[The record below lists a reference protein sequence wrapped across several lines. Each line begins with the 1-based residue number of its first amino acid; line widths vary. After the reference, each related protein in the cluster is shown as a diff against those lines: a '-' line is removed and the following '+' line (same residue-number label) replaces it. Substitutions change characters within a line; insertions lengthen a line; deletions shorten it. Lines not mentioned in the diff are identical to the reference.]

1 MTTITPQIKTSFGRP
16 SLWRSFILLART
28 RMKTTTK
35 LVVAMLGFLA
45 VAGPGFAPFM
55 QAVVPA
61 PDGGYPGG
69 NTAEGT
75 SSLFSLT
82 TGTFNTAVG
91 FLALRSNTEGNFN
104 TAVGAGALLANVGD
118 PSTSDGIQ
126 NTATGAGAL
135 LSNTTGEDN
144 TANGAFALFSNTTG
158 DSNTAYGAFALQHN
172 TTGSFNIAMGL
183 GALLSNTTGFEN
195 TAVGTNALVFNT
207 EGNFNTAIGDVALR
221 NNTTGGDNTAIGES
235 ALFHNTTGGNNT
247 AIGDDALLANS
258 TGGNNTAIGFQAL
271 SNSTGFN
278 NVALGDGAGSG
289 VTDAN
294 NVICIGHAGTN
305 VDNSCF
311 IGNIRDAVVAPDA
324 VQVLIDSAGKLGTT
338 SGSSRRFKTQI
349 KPMDRTSEAI
359 FALKPVTFHY
369 KTDSTNSPQSGLIA
383 EEVAKVNPHL
393 VLRDKDG
400 EIYTVRYDQVNAMLL
415 NEFLKEHRRNEAQ
428 QGKIEEQDATI
439 GQLKSALA
447 QQQKRFESELAQQ
460 EQQIAALVT
469 DLQRLAADVEVNK
482 AEVRTV
488 AEK

>member
-1 MTTITPQIKTSFGRP
+1 
-16 SLWRSFILLART
+16 
-28 RMKTTTK
+28 
-35 LVVAMLGFLA
+35 
-45 VAGPGFAPFM
+45 
-55 QAVVPA
+55 
-61 PDGGYPGG
+61 
-69 NTAEGT
+69 
-75 SSLFSLT
+75 
-82 TGTFNTAVG
+82 
-91 FLALRSNTEGNFN
+91 
-104 TAVGAGALLANVGD
+104 
-118 PSTSDGIQ
+118 
-126 NTATGAGAL
+126 
-135 LSNTTGEDN
+135 
-144 TANGAFALFSNTTG
+144 
-158 DSNTAYGAFALQHN
+158 
-172 TTGSFNIAMGL
+172 MGL
-183 GALLSNTTGFEN
+183 GALLSNTIGFEN

-369 KTDSTNSPQSGLIA
+369 KTDSTNTAQFGLIA
-383 EEVAKVNPHL
+383 EEVAKVNPAL
-393 VLRDKDG
+393 VVRDKNGDVF
-400 EIYTVRYDQVNAMLL
+400 TVRYDQVNAMLL
-415 NEFLKEHRRNEAQ
+415 NEFLKEHRK
-428 QGKIEEQDATI
+428 GEEQDLAI
-439 GQLKSALA
+439 SQLKSTLT
-447 QQQKRFESELAQQ
+447 QQQKRFEAKLAQQ
-460 EQQIAALVT
+460 EQQIAALKA
-469 DLQRLAADVEVNK
+469 DLQRLAADMHLNK
-482 AEVRTV
+482 AQSQAV

>member
-1 MTTITPQIKTSFGRP
+1 MKITIAAVKTLASRLFASP
-16 SLWRSFILLART
+16 AFTLFILALPCLRLAP
-28 RMKTTTK
+28 
-35 LVVAMLGFLA
+35 VANA
-45 VAGPGFAPFM
+45 VS
-55 QAVVPA
+55 PA

-69 NTAEGT
+69 NTAEGQAA
-75 SSLFSLT
+75 LLSLT
-82 TGTFNTAVG
+82 TDGFNTAVG

-158 DSNTAYGAFALQHN
+158 DSNTAYGAFALQRN
-172 TTGSFNIAMGL
+172 TIGSFNIAMGL

-221 NNTTGGDNTAIGES
+221 NNTTGGGNTAIGES
-235 ALFHNTTGGNNT
+235 ALFHNTTGG
-247 AIGDDALLANS
+247 D
-258 TGGNNTAIGFQAL
+258 NTAIGFQAL

-369 KTDSTNSPQSGLIA
+369 KTDSTNSPQFGLIA